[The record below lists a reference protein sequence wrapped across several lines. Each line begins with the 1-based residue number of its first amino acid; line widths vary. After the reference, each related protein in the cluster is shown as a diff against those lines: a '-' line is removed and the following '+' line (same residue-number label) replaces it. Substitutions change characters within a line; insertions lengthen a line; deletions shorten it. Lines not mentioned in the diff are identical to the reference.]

1 MKSFEYFC
9 NLNSL
14 FKKSDEKNNNDFIW
28 EFKESKEFKGVKDN
42 SLFVSLGIYRS
53 LNICL

>member
-14 FKKSDEKNNNDFIW
+14 FKKSDEK
-28 EFKESKEFKGVKDN
+28 KN
-42 SLFVSLGIYRS
+42 SIFASFGASL
-53 LNICL
+53 LNANQCVGTDEMELRLSAIHRPI

>member
-28 EFKESKEFKGVKDN
+28 ESKE
-42 SLFVSLGIYRS
+42 
-53 LNICL
+53 